1 VLEIAARAFSHQN
14 SGEGGEGIPANR
26 VFVVFEVFHQR
37 FRDGCAIFSG
47 HSFELGAQVVDQ
59 FASFLNCK
67 QHTFFISAL
76 GSSRHF
82 ANALESYAI

>member
-1 VLEIAARAFSHQN
+1 MLEIAACTLSHQN
-14 SGEGGEGIPANR
+14 SGEGDEGILANC
-26 VFVVFEVFHQR
+26 VFVIFEIFHQR
-37 FRDGCAIFSG
+37 FRDGCAIFSD
-47 HSFELGAQVVDQ
+47 HSLELGAQVVDQ

-76 GSSRHF
+76 GSSRHL